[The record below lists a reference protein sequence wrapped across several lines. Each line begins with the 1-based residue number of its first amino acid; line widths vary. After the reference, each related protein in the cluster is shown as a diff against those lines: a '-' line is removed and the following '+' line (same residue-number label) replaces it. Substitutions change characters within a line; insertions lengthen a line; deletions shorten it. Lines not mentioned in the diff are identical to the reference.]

1 MQRPNAS
8 VLLTILTVG
17 LAACSVPTVS
27 VTRDASEA
35 AVDSPAGAQA
45 PQAAG
50 KESQAKKGDTAKERA
65 KKARDLKQKEREL
78 ARLAPKQQ
86 ISALERQAKLAAAET
101 TRERA
106 GEDLKVARAALAH
119 FVEQT
124 RPREL
129 EEHRIRI
136 DRSTH
141 RADHAK
147 DELGELTAMYEADE
161 FAKATKELVLKRGRR
176 SQEMADRDLA
186 VAKQKFDAFQK
197 FDLPKRERELQ
208 RKVEDAERAVVKADL
223 ELKRVRMQHELAVLE
238 EQDKRADLEAEIERM
253 RVELE
258 AKS

>member
-1 MQRPNAS
+1 MQRTIAS
-8 VLLTILTVG
+8 VFLLLPV
-17 LAACSVPTVS
+17 LLVSCSVPTVS
-27 VTRDASEA
+27 VTRDASEPV
-35 AVDSPAGAQA
+35 VDSSAGDQAQ
-45 PQAAG
+45 
-50 KESQAKKGDTAKERA
+50 KSDAKKSDAKKSDVAKERA
-65 KKARDLKQKEREL
+65 KKERELKQKEREL

-86 ISALERQAKLAAAET
+86 IAALERQAKLAVAET
-101 TRERA
+101 SRERA

-124 RPREL
+124 RPREI

-197 FDLPKRERELQ
+197 FELPKRERELQ

-238 EQDKRADLEAEIERM
+238 EQDKRSDLEAEIERM